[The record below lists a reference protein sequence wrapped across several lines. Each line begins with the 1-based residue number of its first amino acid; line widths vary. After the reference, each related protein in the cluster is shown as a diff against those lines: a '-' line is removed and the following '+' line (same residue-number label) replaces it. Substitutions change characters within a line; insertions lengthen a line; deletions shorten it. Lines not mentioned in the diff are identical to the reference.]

1 MKIETTKMSSRG
13 QIVIPQNVREEI
25 EANEGTIF
33 IVMTSGDTLLLK
45 KVETPSKQEVLENL
59 EKMAKEGEKIAEK
72 AGIKERDVAN
82 IVRRFRESKRKK

>member
-33 IVMTSGDTLLLK
+33 IVMTSGDSLLLK